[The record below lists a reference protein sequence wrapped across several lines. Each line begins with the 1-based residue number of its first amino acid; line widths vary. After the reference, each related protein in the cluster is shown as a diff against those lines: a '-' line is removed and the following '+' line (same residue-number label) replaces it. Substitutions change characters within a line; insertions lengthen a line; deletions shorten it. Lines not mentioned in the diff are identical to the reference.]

1 MWENPC
7 YILLKLFVTIQ
18 KMAFFLITVKILNSY
33 LYFTKKSE
41 YVQALYRYCEQLGS
55 IKEKTGTQ
63 AEAYGSSDT
72 RSVSVPPYPRFL
84 L

>member
-18 KMAFFLITVKILNSY
+18 KVAFFLITVKILNSY

-41 YVQALYRYCEQLGS
+41 YVQALYHYCEQLGY

>member
-7 YILLKLFVTIQ
+7 YILLKLFATIQ
-18 KMAFFLITVKILNSY
+18 KVAFLITVKILNSY

-63 AEAYGSSDT
+63 AEAYGPSDT